1 MMKNRYSWFLCL
13 VFFSAVEAQE
23 ATPGG
28 ALDWFNQGVELARNG
43 EHRAALVRFERARAI
58 SPAWALPYIEIA
70 TCHMLLGNDK
80 QLVEENLKKAVQLG
94 PEMPRAHYLY
104 GIFLQDNGDIKQA
117 ISEFVQALKLRPS
130 LTDARFRLALL
141 YLEQGR
147 QPQALEQLEFV
158 VQQSPNHLGARKN
171 LALLYEQ
178 TGQLEEAEKHL
189 KAMCDFLPESA
200 FHLEQLAKFYE
211 RAGMKAKASAARR
224 QLEKLDNQRDRKMR
238 PLLPSRDISGTRR
251 ENPQP
256 PG

>member
-1 MMKNRYSWFLCL
+1 MMKKGCAWLFCL
-13 VFFSAVEAQE
+13 VFFSAAAAQD
-23 ATPGG
+23 AAPVG

-43 EHRAALVRFERARAI
+43 EHQAALVRFERARAI

-70 TCHMLLGNDK
+70 TCHMLLGSDR

-104 GIFLQDNGDIKQA
+104 GIFLQNSGDTKQA
-117 ISEFVQALKLRPS
+117 VSEFVQALKLRPS
-130 LTDARFRLALL
+130 LIDARFRLALL

-178 TGQLEEAEKHL
+178 AGQLEEAEKHL
-189 KAMCDFLPESA
+189 KAMSDFLPESA

-211 RAGMKAKASAARR
+211 RTGMKAKAAAARR
-224 QLEKLDNQRDRKMR
+224 QLEKLDGQHDKKMR
-238 PLLPSRDISGTRR
+238 PLLPSRDVSGARR
-251 ENPQP
+251 GNQQP